1 MEKKSKRKADTASQV
16 DKATE
21 RVVLVGTYKGD
32 QLTKW
37 RGWYNYPISDEDFS
51 RVEHVERVDGRAAC
65 PQAAVQGKDALVA
78 SEYAKINELWLFK
91 GTKDQRNY
99 KAEFVGIKTRDELI
113 RDYGYPAKGKVHGD
127 KYLLFKTEFKY
138 QHKGDVPEDAER
150 VIIRTADFAKRSPKI
165 AKQLKA
171 YLESP
176 DRRDPDLAKRL
187 PTIITKLRPEQ
198 LRVCEAS
205 VQYDFLSMIYPKRGL
220 PKTSPIVYVQVAKD
234 STIDQHVR
242 PNTANGVPYRMG
254 EFFCGP
260 GGLACGAL
268 NACIENPNFKI
279 VHAWANDYDQQ
290 TCNTYVENICPSSPE
305 SVICADVRKLDLD
318 DKRLTGI
325 DGFAFG
331 FPCND
336 FSVVGEHKG
345 FDGTYGPLYQY
356 GVAILRKFQPLWF
369 FAENVGGLASANEGA
384 AFKKILESM
393 KDAGYKI
400 YPHLYKFEDYGV
412 PQTRHRII
420 IIGIRQDQPFVF
432 YPPSPSALAP
442 RDNSSRAALEY
453 PPIPVDAPN
462 NTLTAQN
469 AKVVERLKYIRPG
482 ENAFTAKL
490 PSHLQLNVK
499 GAKIS
504 QIYKRLDPT
513 KPAYTVTGSGGGG
526 THIYHYKEP
535 RALTNRER
543 ARLQTFPDDYLF
555 TGSKESVRKQ
565 IGMAVPPRG
574 AQIIFEA
581 LLRTLAGIDYEHVQ
595 CNISEEGKLN

>member
-1 MEKKSKRKADTASQV
+1 MAEKKAKKVQKHVSSAKETQRC
-16 DKATE
+16 
-21 RVVLVGTYKGD
+21 VLVGTYKGD

-37 RGWYNYPISDEDFS
+37 RGWYNYPISDDDKISAED
-51 RVEHVERVDGRAAC
+51 A
-65 PQAAVQGKDALVA
+65 
-78 SEYAKINELWLFK
+78 AKITELWLFK
-91 GTKDQRNY
+91 RKKEQRNY
-99 KAEFVGIKTRDELI
+99 KASFVGIKTRQELI
-113 RDYGYPAKGKVHGD
+113 SDYGYPAKGKAHGD
-127 KYLLFKTEFKY
+127 KYLLFKTDFKY
-138 QHKGDVPEDAER
+138 QHKGDIPEDAER
-150 VIIRTADFAKRSPKI
+150 VIIRTADFATAPKVR
-165 AKQLKA
+165 KHLKA
-171 YLESP
+171 YLESS
-176 DRRDPDLAKRL
+176 DRKDPDLAKRL
-187 PTIITKLRPEQ
+187 PTILTKLRPEQ
-198 LRVCEAS
+198 LRVCEAA

-220 PKTSPIVYVQVAKD
+220 PRTSPIVYVQVAKD
-234 STIDQHVR
+234 NIDQHVR
-242 PNTANGVPYRMG
+242 PNTANGAPYRMG

-268 NACIENPNFKI
+268 NAHIENPNFKI

-290 TCNTYVENICPSSPE
+290 TCNTYAENICPSSPE

-369 FAENVGGLASANEGA
+369 FAENVGGLASANEGE

-393 KDAGYKI
+393 KDAGYRI

-442 RDNSSRAALEY
+442 RDNSSRAALEE

-490 PSHLQLNVK
+490 PPHLQLNVK

-595 CNISEEGKLN
+595 CNISDEGKLN